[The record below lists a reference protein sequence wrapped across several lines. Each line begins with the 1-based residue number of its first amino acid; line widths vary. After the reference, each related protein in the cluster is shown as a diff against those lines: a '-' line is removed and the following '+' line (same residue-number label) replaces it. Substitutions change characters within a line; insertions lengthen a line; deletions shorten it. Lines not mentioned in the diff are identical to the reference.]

1 MYLSIDQLHFK
12 FNDSVIF
19 NNFQMNVEKGSLTA
33 ILGDSGKGK
42 TTLLRLIS
50 GLETPQFGS
59 IVLEDNIL
67 FDSTINMDT
76 SKREVGLVF
85 QDYSLFPHMSVSE
98 NIAYGVKK
106 SDRKQKKAIVSELL
120 TMMELDD
127 FNNRKPYQCSGGQQQ
142 RIAIARALASKPK
155 VLCLDEPFSNL
166 DQSLK
171 QRMRSQMKDWFT
183 SKGITVIMVTHDKDD
198 AYAMAD
204 QIIHL

>member
-1 MYLSIDQLHFK
+1 MFLTIDQLHFK
-12 FNDSVIF
+12 FNNSVIF
-19 NNFQMNVEKGSLTA
+19 KDFQLNVDKGSLTA

-50 GLETPQFGS
+50 GLETPHRGS
-59 IVLEDNIL
+59 IILESRVL
-67 FDSTINMDT
+67 FDSKINIDT

-106 SDRKQKKAIVSELL
+106 SDRKQRKTIVSELL

-127 FNNRKPYQCSGGQQQ
+127 FHHRKPHQCSGGQQQ
-142 RIAIARALASKPK
+142 RIAIARALASNPK

-171 QRMRSQMKDWFT
+171 QRMRSQMKDWFK
-183 SKGITVIMVTHDKDD
+183 SKGITVIMVTHDKED
-198 AYAMAD
+198 AQAMAD
-204 QIIHL
+204 QIICL

>member
-1 MYLSIDQLHFK
+1 MYLAIDQLNFK
-12 FNDSVIF
+12 FNDSIIF
-19 NNFQMNVEKGSLTA
+19 KDFQLNVDKGSLTA

-50 GLETPQFGS
+50 GLETPQWGS
-59 IVLEDNIL
+59 IMLENRVLYDSKINI
-67 FDSTINMDT
+67 DT

-98 NIAYGVKK
+98 NIGYGVKK
-106 SDRKQKKAIVSELL
+106 SDRKQKKTIVSELL

-127 FNNRKPYQCSGGQQQ
+127 FHQRKPHQCSGGQQQ

-171 QRMRSQMKDWFT
+171 QRMRSQMKEWFK
-183 SKGITVIMVTHDKDD
+183 SKGITVIMVTHDKED
-198 AYAMAD
+198 AQAMAD
-204 QIIHL
+204 QIVCL